1 MPTAQEI
8 EFGKLVVEHRFATS
22 EQVRECFALQ
32 AGLPNPTHIGTV
44 LVERGYLNQQTA
56 HKLFEMQRQ
65 QPQQAAPNP
74 VEADTLLGKQ
84 LLAYN
89 MVSQQQLAEVFN
101 EVQQFRANGHA
112 ITLGQRLIQRG
123 ILRVDQLANLQNK
136 TGSGIKPGLGN
147 DPYQNPNAGRHPGF
161 GSNPNVLGSN
171 PNVMGSNPN
180 VIGSNPNIVGS
191 SSHVS
196 FGSSPSS
203 HSSGVSAFGAAPNP
217 AMGSGIQNAGFRTP
231 PVSHSGSFGPAP
243 NAFAPQGAADALKGK
258 FKDNDPM
265 ARKMPAIT
273 LADGSTGLD
282 FGDFEILEEVAR
294 GGMGIV
300 YKARHKQRQDIV
312 ALKAMKRGENA
323 SEKQIRRFQ
332 QETEAANNLEHPNI
346 VGVHDAGCHEGFHYY
361 TMDLVEGGA
370 LDERVKRGEL
380 PSIKKAATIVQEVA
394 LAIEHAHSKKIIHR
408 DLKPA
413 NILFDGQDHAK
424 VTDFGLAK
432 NVDRKSMLTRT
443 GAVVGTPYYMPPEQ
457 ARGNTDIDARC
468 DVYALGVILYELL
481 TGKPPFRGETA
492 MEIYQK
498 ILEEDPIPPTEKN
511 KSVPRDLEVI
521 CLHAMAKKRERR
533 YQSSQELADDLGR
546 FLKGQS
552 IKARPPG
559 LIEKLSEKAAK
570 HKTMVLIIT
579 GVLLAVLIG
588 TVGLVYTL
596 ARQASHQS
604 YLAAKDS
611 WNETTKATRE
621 SLTKARRAL
630 DEAQDRL
637 ASNPKLAK
645 EELGSA
651 EKELTGLPAFLETKI
666 ESNRPSRLALLLLC
680 LDPELRGLLIDNDK
694 VRESPDKAKFLELV
708 KARAEFYG
716 LKKDGPF
723 GTISEDDVDDYLRFV
738 SSSEVN
744 ADPSAEPEK
753 DYRVE
758 NTFLEIDLPELLRT
772 LYLEQGRFATREG
785 KEQDFDLATEK
796 FQKALQFAFRSD
808 ESQEIRLEMARA
820 LKKRSKPEEA
830 LKAYSEILQSSE
842 KGKIA
847 GIAAYERGLLYSQR
861 EKLDEALADFTL
873 AISLS
878 LNPAEEYLARGR
890 ILMKKKQFKEA
901 LADFAKLL
909 SMKGD
914 SFEGYLERGRA
925 YAALNQL
932 DDALGSFT
940 EALDKEKHPEAYY
953 EQGLVLIRKK
963 KFNEAIKSLAS
974 AINKAPNYYSEQA
987 LRNKALSRYHKARAE
1002 AYTGANRP
1010 GRARQDLKKAQQYQ
1024 P

>member
-8 EFGKLVVEHRFATS
+8 EFGKLVVEHRLATS

-32 AGLPNPTHIGTV
+32 AGLPAPKHIGAL
-44 LVERGYLNQQTA
+44 LVERGYLNQQHA

-65 QPQQAAPNP
+65 RPQATAPSP
-74 VEADTLLGKQ
+74 ADADTTLGKQ
-84 LLAYN
+84 LLAYGL
-89 MVSQQQLAEVFN
+89 VSQQQLAEVFN

-123 ILRVDQLANLQNK
+123 VLRVDQLANLQNK

-147 DPYQNPNAGRHPGF
+147 DPRGNMGSGGQPSFGSTPNTMGSSTHPGF
-161 GSNPNVLGSN
+161 GSNPNV
-171 PNVMGSNPN
+171 MGS
-180 VIGSNPNIVGS
+180 GQRAG
-191 SSHVS
+191 
-196 FGSSPSS
+196 FASSPNQMSSGSRAFVNPANPAVQGSGFGTSASS
-203 HSSGVSAFGAAPNP
+203 HSGAFGA
-217 AMGSGIQNAGFRTP
+217 GSGASPGFAAT
-231 PVSHSGSFGPAP
+231 AP
-243 NAFAPQGAADALKGK
+243 SADALKGK

-265 ARKMPAIT
+265 ARKMPQIT
-273 LADGSTGLD
+273 LADGSIGLD
-282 FGDFEILEEVAR
+282 FGDFEVLEEVAR

-300 YKARHKQRQDIV
+300 YKARHKGRQSIV

-332 QETEAANNLEHPNI
+332 QETEAANNLDHPNV

-370 LDERVKRGEL
+370 LDERIKRGEL
-380 PSIKKAATIVQEVA
+380 PEIPKAATIVQEVA

-498 ILEEDPIPPTEKN
+498 ILEEDPIPPREKN

-521 CLHAMAKKRERR
+521 CLQAMAKKRERR
-533 YQSSQELADDLGR
+533 YQSSKALADDLGR

-552 IKARPPG
+552 IKAKPPG
-559 LIEKLSEKAAK
+559 IIEKLSEKASK
-570 HKTMVLIIT
+570 HKTMVLIIAA
-579 GVLLAVLIG
+579 VLAVLLLGGIG
-588 TVGLVYTL
+588 LGVTL
-596 ARQASHQS
+596 AQRATHQNYISAKENWDKTTQALKQ
-604 YLAAKDS
+604 
-611 WNETTKATRE
+611 

-630 DEAQDRL
+630 DEARDRMNN
-637 ASNPKLAK
+637 NPKLAM
-645 EELGSA
+645 EELSAA
-651 EKELTGLPAFLETKI
+651 EKELVEVPKLILSQVET
-666 ESNRPSRLALLLLC
+666 NRAGRLALLLLC
-680 LDPELRGLLIDNDK
+680 LDPELRGTLIDDDK
-694 VRESPDKAKFLELV
+694 IRETPDKAKFLDLAKSRFEL
-708 KARAEFYG
+708 YG
-716 LKKDGPF
+716 LAEGSL
-723 GTISEDDVDDYLRFV
+723 GEISEDDLTDFLRFV
-738 SSSEVN
+738 QSSAVN
-744 ADPSAEPEK
+744 ADPAAEPVKE
-753 DYRVE
+753 YRVE
-758 NTFLEIDLPELLRT
+758 DPFLKIDLPELYRT

-785 KEQDFDLATEK
+785 KEQDFDLATTK
-796 FQKALQFAFRSD
+796 FEQALNYAFRPD

-820 LKKRSKPEEA
+820 LKKRKLVDKA
-830 LKAYSEILQSSE
+830 LAAYSEILKSNK

-847 GIAAYERGLLYSQR
+847 GTAAFERGLLYSQR
-861 EKLDEALADFTL
+861 EKLDEALEDFTL

-878 LNPAEEYLARGR
+878 LNPADEYLARGR
-890 ILMKKKQFKEA
+890 ILMKKEKFKEA
-901 LADFAKLL
+901 LADFSKLL
-909 SMKGD
+909 SIKGD
-914 SFEGYLERGRA
+914 SFNGYLERGKA
-925 YAALNQL
+925 YAALGQL
-932 DDALGSFT
+932 DDAQGSFT

-953 EQGLVLIRKK
+953 EQGVLLTRQK
-963 KFNEAIKSLAS
+963 KFKKAINSLAA
-974 AINKAPNYYSEQA
+974 AIGKASNYFTEVA
-987 LRNKALSRYHKARAE
+987 ARNKALNRYHKARAE
-1002 AYTGANRP
+1002 AYSGAKRP
-1010 GRARQDLKKAQQYQ
+1010 DQAERDLKKAQQYA